1 MIAGPLPWLVLAPLA
16 VLTDLLTVV
25 FVCHYRRQFHGTD
38 VVFISILVCM
48 VLNALVVP
56 LVPALLDI
64 THSEWNENLCHF
76 FVWSALT
83 LRLVHVS
90 SLAMLSFHWSKILR
104 TSSRRIKIS
113 TTTLVKIMTP
123 VFWGVCTIIG
133 LLPIIGAV
141 PDRFKSNKDCLFLLS
156 DLGLGFVIFMIV
168 YVLTMICISL
178 VCSFDSLAL
187 IHYAKKIAF
196 IKYGAG
202 RFYLPRKNDGL
213 SENYT
218 VHERYGQL
226 NFAADLC
233 RLVTIVTCFS
243 VVANHLP
250 YVVIEFLYMS
260 IGTDRSLS
268 EELVTWLP
276 LMEALVLPYF
286 LWFGSR
292 RYKHAIIYIFKVHI
306 LRRNHDNEE
315 NPDSCTLQ
323 SFTRKIKDVHTLP
336 RPVHLPNNLSS
347 SGSTRVN
354 STKFQRGEGSPQN
367 FNIQNKIKV
376 NIEQTNRGD
385 MYRNGGSLD
394 SRSPRQF
401 QRSGSS
407 GSRSDQ
413 MKKKHLPSIFINE
426 TLNDSSPKRLN
437 TGPNAGVVMVR
448 AMSETESGSVHS
460 MYYVSSDYHPDCL
473 NTDSLP
479 RSSSIEHAN
488 SAGNPQTVTDGRIHL
503 NRYNSNSL
511 PRMHHH
517 GNGNAIGV
525 LSSSFGSIPRKK
537 PPKMGLRSN
546 SGSSSSLYRTHS
558 RSSSGNVYILGHSR
572 SASGTI
578 FRSSNITIPYIY
590 EIQPGKERMVPRQSS
605 ERSESEGVAGQYCE
619 SDIDNVLECSSMRSE
634 DIQSTSKPIEIPSV
648 TYIERGHISPDKHR
662 HSMSSRQNDLAF
674 HRQKDKEQLSDE
686 NDSGCMANYTDDN
699 FESFNVNKQSNAATN
714 PTFRLSDTELDGFTT
729 SELLSS
735 KPYSYLS
742 NLNKTKTHTP
752 NFKSPWI
759 NLELPEERPSFL
771 DREKSVEYAFFNNQL
786 TTSSESTDVT
796 PSPRFDE
803 NTDRGFEEALNA
815 SYNSRESLCSFNGA
829 YVESVSEC
837 TDMGDFFDTHHSEDG
852 NEFKTQAIV
861 SRISPAS
868 LTDPFCEYQDS
879 LPITKSKDCSENYTD
894 FSENGNSRPISGP
907 SPWPNSAKNSASVDL
922 SFESDFS
929 NERQVQDDGR
939 PYQDIEAVYF

>member
-1 MIAGPLPWLVLAPLA
+1 
-16 VLTDLLTVV
+16 
-25 FVCHYRRQFHGTD
+25 
-38 VVFISILVCM
+38 
-48 VLNALVVP
+48 
-56 LVPALLDI
+56 
-64 THSEWNENLCHF
+64 
-76 FVWSALT
+76 
-83 LRLVHVS
+83 
-90 SLAMLSFHWSKILR
+90 
-104 TSSRRIKIS
+104 
-113 TTTLVKIMTP
+113 
-123 VFWGVCTIIG
+123 
-133 LLPIIGAV
+133 
-141 PDRFKSNKDCLFLLS
+141 
-156 DLGLGFVIFMIV
+156 
-168 YVLTMICISL
+168 
-178 VCSFDSLAL
+178 
-187 IHYAKKIAF
+187 
-196 IKYGAG
+196 
-202 RFYLPRKNDGL
+202 
-213 SENYT
+213 
-218 VHERYGQL
+218 
-226 NFAADLC
+226 
-233 RLVTIVTCFS
+233 
-243 VVANHLP
+243 
-250 YVVIEFLYMS
+250 
-260 IGTDRSLS
+260 
-268 EELVTWLP
+268 
-276 LMEALVLPYF
+276 
-286 LWFGSR
+286 
-292 RYKHAIIYIFKVHI
+292 
-306 LRRNHDNEE
+306 
-315 NPDSCTLQ
+315 
-323 SFTRKIKDVHTLP
+323 
-336 RPVHLPNNLSS
+336 
-347 SGSTRVN
+347 
-354 STKFQRGEGSPQN
+354 
-367 FNIQNKIKV
+367 
-376 NIEQTNRGD
+376 
-385 MYRNGGSLD
+385 MYSNGGSLD

-437 TGPNAGVVMVR
+437 TGSNNGVVMVR
-448 AMSETESGSVHS
+448 AMSETESGSLHS

-479 RSSSIEHAN
+479 RSSSIEHAK

-511 PRMHHH
+511 PRMH
-517 GNGNAIGV
+517 GNGNAIGF

-578 FRSSNITIPYIY
+578 FRSSNMTIPHIY

-619 SDIDNVLECSSMRSE
+619 SDIDNVLECSSLRSE
-634 DIQSTSKPIEIPSV
+634 DIQCTSKPIEIPSV
-648 TYIERGHISPDKHR
+648 TYIERRHFSDKHR
-662 HSMSSRQNDLAF
+662 HSMSSRQNERTYP
-674 HRQKDKEQLSDE
+674 RQKDKEQLSDE
-686 NDSGCMANYTDDN
+686 NDSGCMANCTDDN
-699 FESFNVNKQSNAATN
+699 FESFNVHKQSNAATK

-742 NLNKTKTHTP
+742 NLDKSKTHTS

-786 TTSSESTDVT
+786 TTSSESTDIT

-837 TDMGDFFDTHHSEDG
+837 TDMGDFFDTHHCEDG

-868 LTDPFCEYQDS
+868 LTDPLCEYEDS
-879 LPITKSKDCSENYTD
+879 LLTTKSKDCLENNTD
-894 FSENGNSRPISGP
+894 FSENGKNRHITVP
-907 SPWPNSAKNSASVDL
+907 SPWPNSTKNSASVDL

>member
-1 MIAGPLPWLVLAPLA
+1 
-16 VLTDLLTVV
+16 
-25 FVCHYRRQFHGTD
+25 
-38 VVFISILVCM
+38 
-48 VLNALVVP
+48 
-56 LVPALLDI
+56 
-64 THSEWNENLCHF
+64 
-76 FVWSALT
+76 
-83 LRLVHVS
+83 
-90 SLAMLSFHWSKILR
+90 
-104 TSSRRIKIS
+104 
-113 TTTLVKIMTP
+113 
-123 VFWGVCTIIG
+123 
-133 LLPIIGAV
+133 
-141 PDRFKSNKDCLFLLS
+141 
-156 DLGLGFVIFMIV
+156 
-168 YVLTMICISL
+168 
-178 VCSFDSLAL
+178 
-187 IHYAKKIAF
+187 
-196 IKYGAG
+196 
-202 RFYLPRKNDGL
+202 
-213 SENYT
+213 
-218 VHERYGQL
+218 
-226 NFAADLC
+226 
-233 RLVTIVTCFS
+233 
-243 VVANHLP
+243 
-250 YVVIEFLYMS
+250 
-260 IGTDRSLS
+260 
-268 EELVTWLP
+268 
-276 LMEALVLPYF
+276 
-286 LWFGSR
+286 
-292 RYKHAIIYIFKVHI
+292 
-306 LRRNHDNEE
+306 
-315 NPDSCTLQ
+315 
-323 SFTRKIKDVHTLP
+323 
-336 RPVHLPNNLSS
+336 
-347 SGSTRVN
+347 
-354 STKFQRGEGSPQN
+354 
-367 FNIQNKIKV
+367 
-376 NIEQTNRGD
+376 
-385 MYRNGGSLD
+385 MYSNGGSLE

-437 TGPNAGVVMVR
+437 TGSNNGVVMVR
-448 AMSETESGSVHS
+448 AMSETESGSLHS

-511 PRMHHH
+511 PRMH

-578 FRSSNITIPYIY
+578 FRSSNMTIPHIY

-619 SDIDNVLECSSMRSE
+619 SDIDNVLECSSLRSE
-634 DIQSTSKPIEIPSV
+634 DIQCTSKPIEIPSV
-648 TYIERGHISPDKHR
+648 TYIERRHFSDKHR
-662 HSMSSRQNDLAF
+662 HSMSSRQNERTYP
-674 HRQKDKEQLSDE
+674 RQKDKEQLSDE
-686 NDSGCMANYTDDN
+686 NDSGCMANCTDDN
-699 FESFNVNKQSNAATN
+699 FESFNVHKQSNAATK

-742 NLNKTKTHTP
+742 NLDKSKTHTS

-786 TTSSESTDVT
+786 TTSTENTDIT

-837 TDMGDFFDTHHSEDG
+837 TDMGDFFDTHHCEDG

-868 LTDPFCEYQDS
+868 LTDPLCEYEDS
-879 LPITKSKDCSENYTD
+879 LLTTKSKDCLENNTD
-894 FSENGNSRPISGP
+894 FSENGKNRHITVP
-907 SPWPNSAKNSASVDL
+907 SPWPNSTKNSASVDL

>member
-1 MIAGPLPWLVLAPLA
+1 MIAGPLPWLFLAPLA
-16 VLTDLLTVV
+16 VLTDLLTIV

-64 THSEWNENLCHF
+64 TQSEWDENLCNF

-90 SLAMLSFHWSKILR
+90 SLAILSVHWSKILR

-113 TTTLVKIMTP
+113 TTTLVKVVTP
-123 VFWGVCTIIG
+123 VFWGVATIVG

-141 PDRFKSNKDCLFLLS
+141 PDRFKTNKDCFFLLS

-233 RLVTIVTCFS
+233 RLVSIVTCFS
-243 VVANHLP
+243 VVANHVP

-276 LMEALVLPYF
+276 MMEALVLPYF

-292 RYKHAIIYIFKVHI
+292 RYKHAISYIFKVHI
-306 LRRNHDNEE
+306 LRRNHDNDE

-336 RPVHLPNNLSS
+336 RPVRLPNNLSPS
-347 SGSTRVN
+347 RRTRVN
-354 STKFQRGEGSPQN
+354 ATKIQKGEESPKN

-376 NIEQTNRGD
+376 NIEQTDRGD
-385 MYRNGGSLD
+385 MFSNGGSLD

-413 MKKKHLPSIFINE
+413 MKKKHLPSIFIDE

-437 TGPNAGVVMVR
+437 TGSNNGVVMVR
-448 AMSETESGSVHS
+448 AMSETEAGSVHS

-479 RSSSIEHAN
+479 RSSSTEHTK
-488 SAGNPQTVTDGRIHL
+488 STSNPQTVTDGRLYL

-511 PRMHHH
+511 PRMH
-517 GNGNAIGV
+517 GNAIGV

-558 RSSSGNVYILGHSR
+558 RSSSGNIYILGHSR

-578 FRSSNITIPYIY
+578 FRTSNMTIPYIY
-590 EIQPGKERMVPRQSS
+590 EIQPGKERMIPRQSS
-605 ERSESEGVAGQYCE
+605 EQSESEGIAGQYCE
-619 SDIDNVLECSSMRSE
+619 SDIDHVLDCSSLRSE
-634 DIQSTSKPIEIPSV
+634 DIQRTSKPIEIPSV
-648 TYIERGHISPDKHR
+648 TYIEKGHISPDQQHR
-662 HSMSSRQNDLAF
+662 HSMSSRQNERAYP
-674 HRQKDKEQLSDE
+674 RQKDKEQLSDE
-686 NDSGCMANYTDDN
+686 NDSGCMANCTDDN
-699 FESFNVNKQSNAATN
+699 FESFNIHKHPNSATN
-714 PTFRLSDTELDGFTT
+714 PTFRLSDSELDGFTT

-742 NLNKTKTHTP
+742 NLNKSKTHST

-759 NLELPEERPSFL
+759 NPELPEERPSFL

-786 TTSSESTDVT
+786 TTSSDSTDVT
-796 PSPRFDE
+796 PSLRFDE

-837 TDMGDFFDTHHSEDG
+837 TDMGDFFDNHHCEDRG
-852 NEFKTQAIV
+852 EFKTQAIV

-868 LTDPFCEYQDS
+868 FTDQLCEYEGS
-879 LPITKSKDCSENYTD
+879 LPITKSKDCSENNVD
-894 FSENGNSRPISGP
+894 FSESVNSGHLSSP
-907 SPWPNSAKNSASVDL
+907 SPWPTSTKNSATVDL

-929 NERQVQDDGR
+929 NERQLPVDSR

>member
-1 MIAGPLPWLVLAPLA
+1 
-16 VLTDLLTVV
+16 
-25 FVCHYRRQFHGTD
+25 
-38 VVFISILVCM
+38 
-48 VLNALVVP
+48 
-56 LVPALLDI
+56 
-64 THSEWNENLCHF
+64 
-76 FVWSALT
+76 
-83 LRLVHVS
+83 
-90 SLAMLSFHWSKILR
+90 
-104 TSSRRIKIS
+104 
-113 TTTLVKIMTP
+113 
-123 VFWGVCTIIG
+123 
-133 LLPIIGAV
+133 
-141 PDRFKSNKDCLFLLS
+141 
-156 DLGLGFVIFMIV
+156 
-168 YVLTMICISL
+168 
-178 VCSFDSLAL
+178 
-187 IHYAKKIAF
+187 
-196 IKYGAG
+196 
-202 RFYLPRKNDGL
+202 
-213 SENYT
+213 
-218 VHERYGQL
+218 
-226 NFAADLC
+226 
-233 RLVTIVTCFS
+233 
-243 VVANHLP
+243 
-250 YVVIEFLYMS
+250 
-260 IGTDRSLS
+260 
-268 EELVTWLP
+268 
-276 LMEALVLPYF
+276 
-286 LWFGSR
+286 
-292 RYKHAIIYIFKVHI
+292 
-306 LRRNHDNEE
+306 
-315 NPDSCTLQ
+315 
-323 SFTRKIKDVHTLP
+323 
-336 RPVHLPNNLSS
+336 
-347 SGSTRVN
+347 
-354 STKFQRGEGSPQN
+354 
-367 FNIQNKIKV
+367 
-376 NIEQTNRGD
+376 
-385 MYRNGGSLD
+385 MYSNGGSLE

-437 TGPNAGVVMVR
+437 TGSNNGVVMVR
-448 AMSETESGSVHS
+448 AMSETESGSLHS

-479 RSSSIEHAN
+479 RSSSIEHAK

-511 PRMHHH
+511 PRMH

-578 FRSSNITIPYIY
+578 FRSSNMTIPHIY

-619 SDIDNVLECSSMRSE
+619 SDIDNVLECSSLRSE
-634 DIQSTSKPIEIPSV
+634 DIQCTSKPIEIPSV
-648 TYIERGHISPDKHR
+648 TYIERRHFSDKHR
-662 HSMSSRQNDLAF
+662 HSMSSRQNERTYP
-674 HRQKDKEQLSDE
+674 RQKDKEQLSDE
-686 NDSGCMANYTDDN
+686 NDSGCMANCTDDN
-699 FESFNVNKQSNAATN
+699 FESFNVHKQSNAATK

-742 NLNKTKTHTP
+742 NLDKSKTHTS

-786 TTSSESTDVT
+786 TTSTENTDIT

-837 TDMGDFFDTHHSEDG
+837 TDMGDFFDTHHCEDG

-868 LTDPFCEYQDS
+868 LTDPLCEYEDS
-879 LPITKSKDCSENYTD
+879 LLTTKSKDCLENNTD
-894 FSENGNSRPISGP
+894 FSENGKNRHITVP
-907 SPWPNSAKNSASVDL
+907 SPWPNSTKNSASVDL

>member
-1 MIAGPLPWLVLAPLA
+1 
-16 VLTDLLTVV
+16 
-25 FVCHYRRQFHGTD
+25 
-38 VVFISILVCM
+38 
-48 VLNALVVP
+48 
-56 LVPALLDI
+56 
-64 THSEWNENLCHF
+64 
-76 FVWSALT
+76 
-83 LRLVHVS
+83 
-90 SLAMLSFHWSKILR
+90 
-104 TSSRRIKIS
+104 
-113 TTTLVKIMTP
+113 
-123 VFWGVCTIIG
+123 
-133 LLPIIGAV
+133 
-141 PDRFKSNKDCLFLLS
+141 
-156 DLGLGFVIFMIV
+156 
-168 YVLTMICISL
+168 
-178 VCSFDSLAL
+178 
-187 IHYAKKIAF
+187 
-196 IKYGAG
+196 
-202 RFYLPRKNDGL
+202 
-213 SENYT
+213 
-218 VHERYGQL
+218 
-226 NFAADLC
+226 
-233 RLVTIVTCFS
+233 
-243 VVANHLP
+243 
-250 YVVIEFLYMS
+250 
-260 IGTDRSLS
+260 
-268 EELVTWLP
+268 
-276 LMEALVLPYF
+276 
-286 LWFGSR
+286 
-292 RYKHAIIYIFKVHI
+292 
-306 LRRNHDNEE
+306 
-315 NPDSCTLQ
+315 
-323 SFTRKIKDVHTLP
+323 
-336 RPVHLPNNLSS
+336 
-347 SGSTRVN
+347 
-354 STKFQRGEGSPQN
+354 
-367 FNIQNKIKV
+367 
-376 NIEQTNRGD
+376 
-385 MYRNGGSLD
+385 
-394 SRSPRQF
+394 
-401 QRSGSS
+401 
-407 GSRSDQ
+407 

-437 TGPNAGVVMVR
+437 TGSNNGVVMVR
-448 AMSETESGSVHS
+448 AMSETESGSLHS

-511 PRMHHH
+511 PRMH

-578 FRSSNITIPYIY
+578 FRSSNMTIPHIY

-619 SDIDNVLECSSMRSE
+619 SDIDNVLECSSLRSE
-634 DIQSTSKPIEIPSV
+634 DIQCTSKPIEIPSV
-648 TYIERGHISPDKHR
+648 TYIERGHFSPDKHR
-662 HSMSSRQNDLAF
+662 HSMSSRQNERTYP
-674 HRQKDKEQLSDE
+674 RQKDKEQLSDE
-686 NDSGCMANYTDDN
+686 NDSGCMANCTDDN
-699 FESFNVNKQSNAATN
+699 FESFNVHKQSNAATKL
-714 PTFRLSDTELDGFTT
+714 TFRLCDTELDGFTT

-742 NLNKTKTHTP
+742 NLDKSKTNTS

-786 TTSSESTDVT
+786 TTSSESTDIT

-837 TDMGDFFDTHHSEDG
+837 TDMGDFFDTHHCEDG
-852 NEFKTQAIV
+852 NEFKTRAIV

-868 LTDPFCEYQDS
+868 LTDPLCEYEDS
-879 LPITKSKDCSENYTD
+879 LLTTKSKDCLENNTD
-894 FSENGNSRPISGP
+894 FSENGKNRHITVP
-907 SPWPNSAKNSASVDL
+907 SPWPNSTKNSASVDL

>member
-1 MIAGPLPWLVLAPLA
+1 
-16 VLTDLLTVV
+16 
-25 FVCHYRRQFHGTD
+25 
-38 VVFISILVCM
+38 
-48 VLNALVVP
+48 
-56 LVPALLDI
+56 
-64 THSEWNENLCHF
+64 
-76 FVWSALT
+76 
-83 LRLVHVS
+83 
-90 SLAMLSFHWSKILR
+90 
-104 TSSRRIKIS
+104 
-113 TTTLVKIMTP
+113 
-123 VFWGVCTIIG
+123 
-133 LLPIIGAV
+133 
-141 PDRFKSNKDCLFLLS
+141 
-156 DLGLGFVIFMIV
+156 
-168 YVLTMICISL
+168 MICISL

-233 RLVTIVTCFS
+233 RLVTIVT
-243 VVANHLP
+243 
-250 YVVIEFLYMS
+250 Y
-260 IGTDRSLS
+260 
-268 EELVTWLP
+268 
-276 LMEALVLPYF
+276 
-286 LWFGSR
+286 
-292 RYKHAIIYIFKVHI
+292 
-306 LRRNHDNEE
+306 
-315 NPDSCTLQ
+315 PDSCTLQ

-537 PPKMGLRSN
+537 PPKMGLRNTADMPPCKNQDYTGSN
-546 SGSSSSLYRTHS
+546 
-558 RSSSGNVYILGHSR
+558 
-572 SASGTI
+572 
-578 FRSSNITIPYIY
+578 P
-590 EIQPGKERMVPRQSS
+590 
-605 ERSESEGVAGQYCE
+605 
-619 SDIDNVLECSSMRSE
+619 
-634 DIQSTSKPIEIPSV
+634 
-648 TYIERGHISPDKHR
+648 
-662 HSMSSRQNDLAF
+662 
-674 HRQKDKEQLSDE
+674 
-686 NDSGCMANYTDDN
+686 
-699 FESFNVNKQSNAATN
+699 
-714 PTFRLSDTELDGFTT
+714 
-729 SELLSS
+729 
-735 KPYSYLS
+735 
-742 NLNKTKTHTP
+742 
-752 NFKSPWI
+752 
-759 NLELPEERPSFL
+759 
-771 DREKSVEYAFFNNQL
+771 
-786 TTSSESTDVT
+786 
-796 PSPRFDE
+796 
-803 NTDRGFEEALNA
+803 
-815 SYNSRESLCSFNGA
+815 
-829 YVESVSEC
+829 
-837 TDMGDFFDTHHSEDG
+837 
-852 NEFKTQAIV
+852 
-861 SRISPAS
+861 
-868 LTDPFCEYQDS
+868 
-879 LPITKSKDCSENYTD
+879 
-894 FSENGNSRPISGP
+894 
-907 SPWPNSAKNSASVDL
+907 
-922 SFESDFS
+922 
-929 NERQVQDDGR
+929 
-939 PYQDIEAVYF
+939 

>member
-1 MIAGPLPWLVLAPLA
+1 
-16 VLTDLLTVV
+16 
-25 FVCHYRRQFHGTD
+25 
-38 VVFISILVCM
+38 
-48 VLNALVVP
+48 
-56 LVPALLDI
+56 
-64 THSEWNENLCHF
+64 
-76 FVWSALT
+76 
-83 LRLVHVS
+83 
-90 SLAMLSFHWSKILR
+90 
-104 TSSRRIKIS
+104 
-113 TTTLVKIMTP
+113 
-123 VFWGVCTIIG
+123 
-133 LLPIIGAV
+133 
-141 PDRFKSNKDCLFLLS
+141 
-156 DLGLGFVIFMIV
+156 
-168 YVLTMICISL
+168 
-178 VCSFDSLAL
+178 
-187 IHYAKKIAF
+187 
-196 IKYGAG
+196 
-202 RFYLPRKNDGL
+202 
-213 SENYT
+213 
-218 VHERYGQL
+218 
-226 NFAADLC
+226 
-233 RLVTIVTCFS
+233 
-243 VVANHLP
+243 
-250 YVVIEFLYMS
+250 
-260 IGTDRSLS
+260 
-268 EELVTWLP
+268 
-276 LMEALVLPYF
+276 
-286 LWFGSR
+286 
-292 RYKHAIIYIFKVHI
+292 
-306 LRRNHDNEE
+306 
-315 NPDSCTLQ
+315 
-323 SFTRKIKDVHTLP
+323 
-336 RPVHLPNNLSS
+336 
-347 SGSTRVN
+347 
-354 STKFQRGEGSPQN
+354 
-367 FNIQNKIKV
+367 
-376 NIEQTNRGD
+376 
-385 MYRNGGSLD
+385 
-394 SRSPRQF
+394 
-401 QRSGSS
+401 
-407 GSRSDQ
+407 

-437 TGPNAGVVMVR
+437 TGSNNGVVMVR
-448 AMSETESGSVHS
+448 AMSETESGSLHS

-488 SAGNPQTVTDGRIHL
+488 SADNPQTVTDGRIHL

-511 PRMHHH
+511 PRMH

-558 RSSSGNVYILGHSR
+558 RSSSGNIYILGHSR

-578 FRSSNITIPYIY
+578 FRSSNMTIPHIY

-619 SDIDNVLECSSMRSE
+619 SDIDNVLECSSLRSE
-634 DIQSTSKPIEIPSV
+634 DIQCTSKPIEIPSV
-648 TYIERGHISPDKHR
+648 TYIERGHFSPDKHR
-662 HSMSSRQNDLAF
+662 HSMSSRQNERTYP
-674 HRQKDKEQLSDE
+674 RQKDKEQLSDE
-686 NDSGCMANYTDDN
+686 NDSGCMANCTDDN
-699 FESFNVNKQSNAATN
+699 FESFNVQKQSNAATK

-742 NLNKTKTHTP
+742 NLDKSKTHTS

-786 TTSSESTDVT
+786 TTSTENTDIT

-837 TDMGDFFDTHHSEDG
+837 TDMGDFFDTHHCEDG

-868 LTDPFCEYQDS
+868 LTDPLCEYEDS
-879 LPITKSKDCSENYTD
+879 LLTTKSKDYLENNTD
-894 FSENGNSRPISGP
+894 FLENGNNKHISVP
-907 SPWPNSAKNSASVDL
+907 SPWPHSTKNSASVDL

>member
-1 MIAGPLPWLVLAPLA
+1 
-16 VLTDLLTVV
+16 
-25 FVCHYRRQFHGTD
+25 
-38 VVFISILVCM
+38 
-48 VLNALVVP
+48 
-56 LVPALLDI
+56 
-64 THSEWNENLCHF
+64 
-76 FVWSALT
+76 
-83 LRLVHVS
+83 
-90 SLAMLSFHWSKILR
+90 
-104 TSSRRIKIS
+104 
-113 TTTLVKIMTP
+113 
-123 VFWGVCTIIG
+123 
-133 LLPIIGAV
+133 
-141 PDRFKSNKDCLFLLS
+141 
-156 DLGLGFVIFMIV
+156 
-168 YVLTMICISL
+168 
-178 VCSFDSLAL
+178 
-187 IHYAKKIAF
+187 
-196 IKYGAG
+196 
-202 RFYLPRKNDGL
+202 
-213 SENYT
+213 
-218 VHERYGQL
+218 
-226 NFAADLC
+226 
-233 RLVTIVTCFS
+233 
-243 VVANHLP
+243 
-250 YVVIEFLYMS
+250 
-260 IGTDRSLS
+260 
-268 EELVTWLP
+268 
-276 LMEALVLPYF
+276 
-286 LWFGSR
+286 
-292 RYKHAIIYIFKVHI
+292 
-306 LRRNHDNEE
+306 
-315 NPDSCTLQ
+315 
-323 SFTRKIKDVHTLP
+323 
-336 RPVHLPNNLSS
+336 
-347 SGSTRVN
+347 
-354 STKFQRGEGSPQN
+354 
-367 FNIQNKIKV
+367 
-376 NIEQTNRGD
+376 
-385 MYRNGGSLD
+385 MYSNGGSLD

-437 TGPNAGVVMVR
+437 TGSNNGVVMVR
-448 AMSETESGSVHS
+448 AMSETESGSLHS

-479 RSSSIEHAN
+479 RSSSIEHAK

-511 PRMHHH
+511 PRMH

-578 FRSSNITIPYIY
+578 FRSSNMTIPHIY

-619 SDIDNVLECSSMRSE
+619 SDIDNVLECSSLRSE
-634 DIQSTSKPIEIPSV
+634 DIQCTSKPIEIPSV
-648 TYIERGHISPDKHR
+648 TYIERRHFSDKHR
-662 HSMSSRQNDLAF
+662 HSMSSRQNERTYP
-674 HRQKDKEQLSDE
+674 RQKDKEQLSDE
-686 NDSGCMANYTDDN
+686 NDSGCMANCTDDN
-699 FESFNVNKQSNAATN
+699 FESFNVHKQSNAATK

-742 NLNKTKTHTP
+742 NLDKSKIHTS

-786 TTSSESTDVT
+786 TTSSESTDIT

-837 TDMGDFFDTHHSEDG
+837 TDMGDFFDTHHCEDG

-868 LTDPFCEYQDS
+868 LTDPLCEYEDS
-879 LPITKSKDCSENYTD
+879 LLTTKSKDCLENNTD
-894 FSENGNSRPISGP
+894 FSENGKNRHITVP
-907 SPWPNSAKNSASVDL
+907 SPWPNSTKNSASVDL